1 MLIENFLRSKEY
13 RGLVENGILAATK
26 GLTDA
31 QRKNIED
38 QKLKDLKAKN
48 YLFQAIDRSVL
59 ETIFNKDTTKNI

>member
-1 MLIENFLRSKEY
+1 M
-13 RGLVENGILAATK
+13 ENGILVATK
-26 GLTDA
+26 GLIDA

-59 ETIFNKDTTKNI
+59 ETIFNKDTIKNI